1 MTCTPTRPPSRSL
14 ASDSV
19 TVARRSGP
27 PKFVVRCAG
36 GSSSDTERVAQVVG
50 ESRAWPHREGFVPV
64 QIHTPN
70 VLRGLQER
78 QREVAGVRQEDEL
91 RHNED
96 TTQQHFHP
104 HAASEELRSAV
115 ARCRRVD

>member
-1 MTCTPTRPPSRSL
+1 MALLS
-14 ASDSV
+14 
-19 TVARRSGP
+19 ARTLGIGGP
-27 PKFVVRCAG
+27 A
-36 GSSSDTERVAQVVG
+36 TERVAQVVG

-104 HAASEELRSAV
+104 HDAS
-115 ARCRRVD
+115 

>member
-1 MTCTPTRPPSRSL
+1 MALLS
-14 ASDSV
+14 
-19 TVARRSGP
+19 ARTLGIGGP
-27 PKFVVRCAG
+27 A
-36 GSSSDTERVAQVVG
+36 TERVAQVVG

-96 TTQQHFHP
+96 TTQQHFH
-104 HAASEELRSAV
+104 HRDASEELRSAV

>member
-1 MTCTPTRPPSRSL
+1 MALLS
-14 ASDSV
+14 
-19 TVARRSGP
+19 ARTLGIGGP
-27 PKFVVRCAG
+27 A
-36 GSSSDTERVAQVVG
+36 TERVAQVVG
-50 ESRAWPHREGFVPV
+50 ESRAWPHRESFVPV

-70 VLRGLQER
+70 VLRGLQEG

-96 TTQQHFHP
+96 TTQQHFH
-104 HAASEELRSAV
+104 HRDASEELRSAV